1 MYALLSLRFVFFDTV
16 WGFLF
21 KTKSNCCC
29 RCLIKICILRFSL
42 HLLHFVSSLVAQ
54 HVVKHDKQHILN
66 GATLDVSLELLDD
79 AESTSKTIKITGV
92 AEKTTEDSISNY
104 FENERRSG
112 GGEVEAVDLRPEENV
127 AFVTFKDV
135 DGK

>member
-1 MYALLSLRFVFFDTV
+1 MTLSEVFFLKQRAIVVVAVGLRSVFFD
-16 WGFLF
+16 
-21 KTKSNCCC
+21 
-29 RCLIKICILRFSL
+29 FSTL
-42 HLLHFVSSLVAQ
+42 TFHFVSSLVAQ

-79 AESTSKTIKITGV
+79 AESTSKIIKITGV
-92 AEKTTEDSISNY
+92 AAKTTEDSISNY